1 MSKLSPESGCI
12 LPFIALSLEPGGRAK
27 PCCKFG
33 QWSNE
38 PNANSASLAE
48 MMNSVNMNS
57 LRQEFLKGGKPAG
70 CARCFNDEAAGL
82 ESMRQSRNHFYH
94 DLISEENMQNPKA
107 QIVDFGFGNTCNAA
121 CVTCS
126 SDSSS
131 LWIRDEKKLCA
142 MEDAKFNRT
151 PREVT
156 HEVYPWSD
164 ADLQGLKTVSLM
176 QTETLI
182 NPELGKFL
190 KRVTALGGQD
200 KRKVELS
207 TNGQHFPDPEVV
219 ADLFSFGKFD
229 LQFSI
234 DGIGERNDYL
244 RYPLK
249 FALIERNIHRW
260 LALAQGRTGQLV
272 ICRCT
277 VSIYNILYLRE
288 INDWWESIRA
298 TDDRNVI
305 EPLQFGFALYPTYL
319 SPTIL
324 PPQIKKMAYEKFPH
338 KFLSGLI
345 NRTLEPSQV
354 GIAPLVEPLKSF
366 FEFTRNLDSIRRLDA
381 RKTFP
386 ELFSALDE
394 LQSAHSPS
402 LAQSR

>member
-1 MSKLSPESGCI
+1 MTKANLLESGCI
-12 LPFIALSLEPGGRAK
+12 LPFIALSLESGGRAK
-27 PCCKFG
+27 PCCKFA

-48 MMNSVNMNS
+48 MMNSVDMES
-57 LRQEFLKGGKPAG
+57 LRQEFLKGNRPAG

-82 ESMRQSRNHFYH
+82 ESMRQSRSRLYH
-94 DLISEENMQNPKA
+94 ELIAEENLQSPEVKM
-107 QIVDFGFGNTCNAA
+107 VDFGFGNTCNAA

-131 LWIRDEKKLCA
+131 LWIRDEKKLRA
-142 MEDAKFNRT
+142 IEDGRFDRA
-151 PREVT
+151 PREIT
-156 HEVYPWSD
+156 HDAYPWSD
-164 ADLQGLKTVSLM
+164 ADLRGLKIISLM

-190 KRVTALGGQD
+190 KRVIALGGQD
-200 KRKVELS
+200 RKMVELS

-219 ADLFSFGKFD
+219 GNLFSFGKFD

-249 FALIERNIHRW
+249 FASIERNIHRW
-260 LALAQGRTGQLV
+260 LELVHGRTNSLV

-288 INDWWESIRA
+288 INDWWEGIRA
-298 TDDRNVI
+298 AGDRRLI

-324 PPQIKKMAYEKFPH
+324 PRQIKQLAYEKFPH
-338 KFLSGLI
+338 NFLLGLLT
-345 NRTLEPSQV
+345 RTLEPSKV
-354 GIAPLVEPLKSF
+354 GIAPPTEPLKSF
-366 FEFTRNLDSIRRLDA
+366 FEFTKNLDSIRTLDA

-386 ELFSALDE
+386 ELFSVLDE
-394 LQSAHSPS
+394 P
-402 LAQSR
+402 RPPGKW